1 MLTTLN
7 FPCCAVLNLLVVLLS
22 FNVGAAPS
30 QPTGTLRKIAD
41 SGTIV
46 IGFHEVTP
54 PFTFISTDGRVL
66 GYSYDISL
74 KIAEAVKRQLQLPS
88 LQIRNVAFTTQNRLS
103 IVQNGTSD
111 LSCGA
116 TTHTLEREQIVAFS
130 NTIFVAGS
138 RLMTRKDSGIK
149 DFSDLKGKTVVT
161 FAASTSEKI
170 LRRMNSEQRYRMN
183 IVSTF
188 DRGDTPLS
196 VLQTGQ
202 ADAYMMDDVL
212 LYSTVHNAWRPD
224 DWIVTGKPQSFEA
237 YGCLL
242 RKDDPAFKQV
252 VDEEIARLMR
262 SGEAEAIYRK
272 WLMSPIPPR
281 GINLNFPLSEA
292 MIDLFRNPNDKP
304 FN

>member
-1 MLTTLN
+1 MLTKLN
-7 FPCCAVLNLLVVLLS
+7 SPCSAVLTLLIALLS
-22 FNVGAAPS
+22 SNVGAATS
-30 QPTGTLRKIAD
+30 ELSGTLRKIAD
-41 SGTIV
+41 SGTMV
-46 IGFHEVTP
+46 IGFHEATP
-54 PFTFISTDGRVL
+54 PFTFISSDGRVL
-66 GYSYDISL
+66 GYSYDFAQ
-74 KIAEAVKRQLQLPS
+74 KIADAVKRQLQLPR

-111 LSCGA
+111 ISCGA
-116 TTHTLEREQIVAFS
+116 TTHTIEREQFVAFS

-149 DFSDLKGKTVVT
+149 EFSDLQGKTVVT

-170 LRRMNSEQRYRMN
+170 LRRMNSEQHYRMT

-237 YGCLL
+237 YGCIL
-242 RKDDPAFKQV
+242 RKDDPAFKLV
-252 VDEEIARLMR
+252 VDQEITRLMR
-262 SGEAEAIYRK
+262 SGEAQEIYRK

-281 GINLNFPLSEA
+281 AINLNFPLSEA
-292 MIDLFRNPNDKP
+292 MIELFRNPNDKP